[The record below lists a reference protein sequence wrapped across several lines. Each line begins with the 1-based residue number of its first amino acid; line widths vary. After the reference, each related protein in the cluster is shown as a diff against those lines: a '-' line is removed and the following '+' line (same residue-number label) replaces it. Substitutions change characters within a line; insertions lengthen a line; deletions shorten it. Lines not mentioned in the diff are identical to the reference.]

1 MTTMKIK
8 IKIIDKTLP
17 LPKYQTEGSVAFDLY
32 ARESTTIKPFSPTII
47 PANVVIEVPKGY
59 FLMIAS
65 RSSTPLK
72 KRLMVANGIGVIDQD
87 YHGDTDEIGVQ
98 VINFS
103 NEEVIVERGERIA
116 QALLVQIAK
125 VIDFDIVDSIKK
137 ESRGGFGS
145 TGQK

>member
-1 MTTMKIK
+1 MTRMKIK
-8 IKIIDKTLP
+8 IKVIDKTLP

-32 ARESTTIKPFSPTII
+32 ARETTTIKPFIPTII
-47 PANVVIEVPKGY
+47 PANVVIEVPQGY

-72 KRLMVANGIGVIDQD
+72 KQLMIANGIGVIDQD
-87 YHGDTDEIGVQ
+87 YHGDTDVIGVQ
-98 VINFS
+98 VLNFS
-103 NEEVIVERGERIA
+103 NNEVIVERGERIA

-125 VIDFDIVDSIKK
+125 VIDFEIVDSIKK

>member
-8 IKIIDKTLP
+8 IKIIDNTLP

-98 VINFS
+98 VLNFS

>member
-1 MTTMKIK
+1 MKIK
-8 IKIIDKTLP
+8 IKLVDPTLP
-17 LPKYQTEGSVAFDLY
+17 VPSYQTEGSVAFDLY
-32 ARESTTIKPFSPTII
+32 ARESITIQPWTPTII
-47 PANVVIEVPKGY
+47 PANVIIEVPKGY
-59 FLMIAS
+59 FLMLAS

-72 KRLMVANGIGVIDQD
+72 KHLMIANGIGVIDED

-98 VINFS
+98 VLNFS
-103 NEEVIVERGERIA
+103 QKPVSVERGERIA

-125 VIDFDIVDSIKK
+125 VVDFDVVESIKK